1 MGSAEEKII
10 SLRNNYQTSLL
21 LKITLFVLLL
31 SNVVL
36 GGCLY
41 LVINKSPIVIGLSD
55 HGVPEAYP
63 VKEAPLSHLVN
74 YQYFITVF
82 LNHIYDWDYK
92 NYANNIKK
100 ALPMMSAS
108 LREEYME
115 EIKRGGYID
124 QVNEYQLTS
133 SLTIRQIDSESINP
147 YQGGYRIKVIAQKL
161 KIHDFIDRSIPVEIH
176 VAFRPTNISSDN
188 IWGLEIF
195 EIKERNL

>member
-21 LKITLFVLLL
+21 LKITVFVLLL

-92 NYANNIKK
+92 NYAGNIKK
-100 ALPMMSAS
+100 ALPLMSNS
-108 LREEYME
+108 MREEYME

-133 SLTIRQIDSESINP
+133 SLTIRQIDSENITP
-147 YQGGYRIKVIAQKL
+147 YQGGYRIKVVAQKL
-161 KIHDFIDRSIPVEIH
+161 KIHDFIDRSIPVEIL

-195 EIKERNL
+195 EMKERNI